1 MARPRLHY
9 YFHGPGKVA
18 SNPKRRLTEC
28 PPRPLSPCPCLFG
41 AQERYGKSSEA
52 ISELTN
58 ELGRVT
64 EELAEVQRVLEERG
78 SNISDTSPVVKIKEA
93 INTLKVGARPGFGQL
108 FNRVWPLVQ

>member
-1 MARPRLHY
+1 M
-9 YFHGPGKVA
+9 
-18 SNPKRRLTEC
+18 
-28 PPRPLSPCPCLFG
+28 
-41 AQERYGKSSEA
+41 
-52 ISELTN
+52 
-58 ELGRVT
+58 T